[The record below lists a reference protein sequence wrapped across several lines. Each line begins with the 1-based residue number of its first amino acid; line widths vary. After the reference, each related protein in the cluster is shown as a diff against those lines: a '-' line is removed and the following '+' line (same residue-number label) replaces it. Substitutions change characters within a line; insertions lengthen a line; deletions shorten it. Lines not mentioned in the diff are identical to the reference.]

1 MIDRKET
8 LMSALPFHAP
18 LRFMLMSGLQRRV
31 WIASLVLS
39 LLTASLPGCSRA
51 YQAITV
57 CPSGCM
63 FTAIQEG
70 IAHAAAGDVVMIG
83 AGVYQ
88 ENIVLAAGV
97 SLQGAGP
104 GVTIIDGGQRNSVV
118 RGLSAV
124 IGPDVALTE
133 MTLRNGRAVNGGGLL
148 AQGASPT
155 LRNLVIENCQA
166 IAIGGGV
173 AVINSGGPTLQGVT
187 LANNR
192 AANGGGLGLS
202 GAAARAVVS
211 GGALT
216 NNRATTAGGAAF
228 AGQRSFLQ
236 MTGVAMTDNQSAQSA
251 GAVLFSQQST
261 GQIEDSTVTA
271 ARSSFRINRMRRCA
285 ATSSAAIRPQPPTP
299 SAARS
304 KFTPRAP
311 RR

>member
-192 AANGGGLGLS
+192 AAKK
-202 GAAARAVVS
+202 AAS
-211 GGALT
+211 EGAL
-216 NNRATTAGGAAF
+216 RHLSVVRYDAFGDVGGHLSWSVALLDDAGDGVVLTSIH
-228 AGQRSFLQ
+228 GRSEARTYAKTI
-236 MTGVAMTDNQSAQSA
+236 TGWSSDAPLSPEEEE
-251 GAVLFSQQST
+251 AVT
-261 GQIEDSTVTA
+261 H
-271 ARSSFRINRMRRCA
+271 ARG
-285 ATSSAAIRPQPPTP
+285 
-299 SAARS
+299 
-304 KFTPRAP
+304 
-311 RR
+311 